1 MAKIPFS
8 KLQTSVSISTKQCK
22 FLDRSGNEVFYE
34 VKSYLPYIEKIEV
47 VNNIV
52 NNSIDGNGFYNPLRV
67 NMYSVLEFIYAYT
80 NLNFTEKQKED
91 PFKLYDLLVSNK
103 IFETVLDAV
112 GSSEWDEIKNYVN
125 TVITNIYTYRNSI
138 YGELDATSS
147 DYEGLELDAQNI
159 RKALGDNSNLELLRD
174 VMSKLG

>member
-80 NLNFTEKQKED
+80 NVYVTQN
-91 PFKLYDLLVSNK
+91 Y
-103 IFETVLDAV
+103 I
-112 GSSEWDEIKNYVN
+112 EIS
-125 TVITNIYTYRNSI
+125 IT
-138 YGELDATSS
+138 DF
-147 DYEGLELDAQNI
+147 
-159 RKALGDNSNLELLRD
+159 
-174 VMSKLG
+174 